1 MFVFCKITSNSS
13 FLSRLSR
20 GPVRRMKEEKGMKS
34 ASLQKKLL
42 PRHISLMAMGGAIG
56 TGIFKGSAETV
67 SIAGPGIIFTY
78 LFAGLLLL
86 VVMGA
91 IAEMAIVYPGTNM
104 KGFVQK
110 AFGKRVS
117 FVVGWYYC
125 FMWLAVCVIEIV
137 VAGSFL
143 QYWLPAIPLWE
154 LSLGCA
160 ALVIGINLMNV
171 KNYGEFEFWFA
182 GIKIVMIM
190 VFIVLGA
197 CILFGIIPSDKS
209 NYLQNFT
216 RHGGFLP
223 NGWMSIFSALII
235 VMFSYGGSELIG
247 LTVPEVK
254 DAERILPKVIKS
266 FILRIVLFYTL
277 PIIIICGL
285 IPWNEVSHQA
295 SPFVQ
300 VLSMSGLQGA
310 AHIMN
315 FILITAVLSAA
326 NSGIYGCT
334 RMLHSLAVEGEA
346 PKSFSYVT
354 KKGVPI
360 YSLILTAVVILGGS
374 LVAFVAQDK
383 VFLLLMA
390 VPGFVVSVV
399 WISICLAQLKLRKA
413 YPIEPSF
420 KLRGFPYVTAIAAAA
435 LTILVVIF
443 MLNEQNRVSIIACLV
458 VLAIL
463 FIISIFKFKNV
474 DVKVTKIEEE
484 NIV

>member
-1 MFVFCKITSNSS
+1 MESSNS
-13 FLSRLSR
+13 
-20 GPVRRMKEEKGMKS
+20 P
-34 ASLQKKLL
+34 LQKKLL

-67 SIAGPGIIFTY
+67 TLAGPGVIFTY
-78 LFAGLLLL
+78 MFAGILLL

-91 IAEMAIVYPGTNM
+91 IAEMAIAYPDTNM
-104 KGFVQK
+104 KGFVRL

-117 FVVGWYYC
+117 FVTGWLYC
-125 FMWLAVCVIEIV
+125 FMWLSVCVIEVI
-137 VAGSFL
+137 VAGSFF
-143 QYWLPAIPLWE
+143 QYWFPYIPLWV

-160 ALVIGINLMNV
+160 VLIIGINMMNV

-182 GIKIVMIM
+182 GIKIAMIM

-197 CILFGIIPSDKS
+197 SILFGITPSNQS

-216 RHGGFLP
+216 EHGGFFP
-223 NGWMSIFSALII
+223 NGSMSIISALLI

-247 LTVPEVK
+247 LTITEAK

-266 FILRIVLFYTL
+266 FIWRIVLFYTL
-277 PIIIICGL
+277 PILIICGL
-285 IPWNEVSHQA
+285 IPWNEISDQS

-334 RMLHSLAVEGEA
+334 RMLHSLALGGEA
-346 PKSFSYVT
+346 PQTFSYVS
-354 KKGVPI
+354 KNGVPS
-360 YSLILTAVVILGGS
+360 YSLMLSAIVLIVGS
-374 LVAFVAQDK
+374 MITYVAQDQ
-383 VFLLLMA
+383 VFTILMA
-390 VPGFVVSVV
+390 VPGFVVSLI
-399 WISICLAQLKLRKA
+399 WISICLSQLKLRKS
-413 YPIEPSF
+413 YPKEPSF
-420 KLRGFPYVTAIAAAA
+420 KLWGFPYVTASTA
-435 LTILVVIF
+435 VVLIIICIMF
-443 MLNEQNRVSIIACLV
+443 VLNEQNRTSIIACLL

-463 FIISIFKFKNV
+463 VGVSIIKFKRV
-474 DVKVTKIEEE
+474 DAQKADSGEKRIM
-484 NIV
+484 